1 MKVLVATRIPFLVF
15 RRQGRP
21 GAAAAALF
29 LPLTLL
35 LWLLAAFRAMPG
47 RWRAGT
53 DPGFAGVVANR
64 FCRRPECCSSCCSVP
79 FVKG

>member
-15 RRQGRP
+15 RRQGRR

-47 RWRAGT
+47 R
-53 DPGFAGVVANR
+53 
-64 FCRRPECCSSCCSVP
+64 
-79 FVKG
+79 

>member
-1 MKVLVATRIPFLVF
+1 MEILVAKWIPFLVF

-47 RWRAGT
+47 R
-53 DPGFAGVVANR
+53 
-64 FCRRPECCSSCCSVP
+64 
-79 FVKG
+79 